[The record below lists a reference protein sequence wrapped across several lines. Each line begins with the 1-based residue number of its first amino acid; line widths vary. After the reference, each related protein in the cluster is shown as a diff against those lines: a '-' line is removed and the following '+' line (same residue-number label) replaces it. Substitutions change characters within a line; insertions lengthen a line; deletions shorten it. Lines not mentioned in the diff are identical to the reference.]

1 MADSLVLN
9 DRAIPDTDSI
19 TDPAVIRDMERMA
32 IGKLLIAKNHEDL
45 LCELA
50 PSHFSTVAH
59 QNIYAAIMAMPE
71 GKIDEV
77 DLLRNLLED
86 QSTIRAVPNIGL
98 YLNECSNYAATSGI
112 GMYGWYAARI
122 RAAAGYRQTRET
134 IEKAARVLESGNID
148 AVRQVLEE
156 GAVKL
161 SAPILGSTT
170 LEERMIEAV
179 QRKIDQYAQD
189 EYVRIVARE
198 KAKDRRTR
206 ELAGE
211 LEVPDLL
218 DFGAFLDQED
228 EAPQWRV
235 DGLWP
240 RQGNIILAAQYK
252 AGKTTTVSNLLRSLA
267 DGDRFLGA
275 FQVDPVTEGSIVL
288 VDFEMPEIK
297 LREWYRR
304 QDVKKRDRIKI
315 RAMRGHANAFDLVN
329 PTVRARWVSM
339 LAAADCKVWIVD
351 CLGPILSAL
360 GRDEDNKGVGPVLD
374 ALTTTAAEAGVEEL
388 LLVHHMGHVAERSR
402 GASRLR
408 DWPDAEWRLLR
419 KKDEDNPFGDASP
432 DAPRFFT
439 AFGRDVDVKE
449 GQLHYDDATKRLTY
463 SQGSRKETGALQAL
477 AAVLAYVERL
487 PGRSGRDIEAAVVG
501 SGIPQKACRDAL
513 KHATGKYL
521 VRTEDGPRNSKLH
534 TITESGHVRL
544 AELSMAP
551 ADEHPYDDFGTQEET
566 GR

>member
-1 MADSLVLN
+1 MAEPVPAAIDGIDDPNIVHGWEQTALGMLLLSQ
-9 DRAIPDTDSI
+9 RA
-19 TDPAVIRDMERMA
+19 
-32 IGKLLIAKNHEDL
+32 EDL
-45 LCELA
+45 IDKLS
-50 PSHFSTVAH
+50 PRDFSTVAH
-59 QNIYAAIMAMPE
+59 EVIYAVAQAHAE
-71 GKIDEV
+71 GSIDQV
-77 DLLRNLLED
+77 
-86 QSTIRAVPNIGL
+86 AVLKDVIGEHSVTSVCNPGV
-98 YLNECSNYAATSGI
+98 YLNDCVRRASLAVGDF
-112 GMYGWYAARI
+112 GWYADNIREAADYRRARQLVE
-122 RAAAGYRQTRET
+122 RAERELQ
-134 IEKAARVLESGNID
+134 ARNLD
-148 AVRQVLEE
+148 AVRETFEQ
-156 GAVKL
+156 GADSL
-161 SAPILGSTT
+161 HGPNGS
-170 LEERMIEAV
+170 LADRMAEAAERHLAK
-179 QRKIDQYAQD
+179 QAQD
-189 EYVRIVARE
+189 EYVRLVARE
-198 KAKDRRTR
+198 RAKERRQQ

-218 DFGAFLDQED
+218 DFGDFLDQED

-240 RQGNIILAAQYK
+240 RQGNIVLAAQYK

-267 DGDRFLGA
+267 DGDNFLGA

-304 QDVKKRDRIKI
+304 QDIKKRDRIKI

-329 PTVRARWVSM
+329 PTVRSRWVSM
-339 LAAADCKVWIVD
+339 LSGVDCKVWIVD

-374 ALTTTAAEAGVEEL
+374 ALTTTATEAGVEEL

-419 KKDEDNPFGDASP
+419 KKDEDNPLGDASP

-439 AFGRDVDVKE
+439 AFGRDVDIKE
-449 GQLHYDDATKRLTY
+449 GQLHYDDATKRLMY
-463 SQGSRKETGALQAL
+463 AQGSRKEAGALQAL
-477 AAVLAYVERL
+477 AAVLAYVEKL

-501 SGIPQKACRDAL
+501 SGVPQKACRDAL

-534 TITESGHVRL
+534 TLTESGYVRL
-544 AELSMAP
+544 AELGTAP
-551 ADEHPYDDFGTQEET
+551 TDEHPCDDFGTPKET